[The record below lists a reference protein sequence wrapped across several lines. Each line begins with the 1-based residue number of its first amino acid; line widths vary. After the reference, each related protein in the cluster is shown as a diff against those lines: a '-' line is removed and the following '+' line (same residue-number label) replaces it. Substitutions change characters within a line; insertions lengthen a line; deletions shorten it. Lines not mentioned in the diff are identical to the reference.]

1 MLALTLEQATRFAM
15 VAALVLVALAV
26 VSAWLMKTVTQKVA
40 LAVVL
45 GALAVLVWT
54 QRTSLQDC
62 ADRVRSDAGASQAGA
77 SQLDTT
83 CSFLGRD
90 VTIPTR
96 RDR

>member
-1 MLALTLEQATRFAM
+1 MFALTLEQATRFAM
-15 VAALVLVALAV
+15 VAAVVLVALAV
-26 VSAWLMKTVTQKVA
+26 ASAWLMKTVTQKVA

-62 ADRVRSDAGASQAGA
+62 AERVRSGAGASQV
-77 SQLDTT
+77 DTT